1 MDKKGLLRIFDLLCN
16 LYGTAHL
23 LIFRGYGFFFPGNHT
38 EIHHSDGVSVYASVR
53 VFQQRGLSHPD
64 VQAFPDS
71 RIRAHEAFPER
82 PFRPQLPWEYKI
94 LMMRPG
100 LQPMIAWTDSHGCWM
115 PERPYSPAPVVLAAA
130 RIERGAVHRVRTR
143 ILPCRSRGAIRTERG
158 EVAVV
163 AEFFPVVHGVSPC
176 AVQFRNVLGE
186 ICCCC
191 WSRSICQTGS
201 GSGSALSCGA
211 QGWDLLA
218 GAAFISRYQVGF
230 ALVSDSGS
238 GLLAFARR
246 WRLLAGL
253 ALVGAAMLGVR
264 RAGRLL
270 AARAGPGLA
279 GQLPERKY
287 PEFPHR

>member
-53 VFQQRGLSHPD
+53 VFQQRGISSGR
-64 VQAFPDS
+64 AFPDS
-71 RIRAHEAFPER
+71 RIRAHEAFRNARSGRTAVGIR
-82 PFRPQLPWEYKI
+82 PDDAPRT
-94 LMMRPG
+94 
-100 LQPMIAWTDSHGCWM
+100 ATDDRLRTRMAVGC
-115 PERPYSPAPVVLAAA
+115 RRNLFSVPVVLAAA

-143 ILPCRSRGAIRTERG
+143 ILPRRSRDAVRTERG

-186 ICCCC
+186 
-191 WSRSICQTGS
+191 
-201 GSGSALSCGA
+201 SAVVAGLGLFVIRA
-211 QGWDLLA
+211 A
-218 GAAFISRYQVGF
+218 GAEAPFRVGRRDGIVGGRGLYF
-230 ALVSDSGS
+230 ALPSGIRVVRIRA
-238 GLLAFARR
+238 LAAGVRPALATARR
-246 WRLLAGL
+246 PGFGRSRDAGR
-253 ALVGAAMLGVR
+253 R

-270 AARAGPGLA
+270 AVRDLDLLA
-279 GQLPERKY
+279 GQLREGKY